1 MCAEVKRVLEA
12 GSVNFTALSCS
23 AVSHQP
29 CRSNPAPKASPKAWG
44 VLQISDGAAH
54 EKLTQVNIE
63 QSLLLVI
70 ASEINVGCVC
80 RKHFGNSSVS

>member
-1 MCAEVKRVLEA
+1 MQEQ
-12 GSVNFTALSCS
+12 S
-23 AVSHQP
+23 
-29 CRSNPAPKASPKAWG
+29 SPKSQPKRMGCLWG

-54 EKLTQVNIE
+54 EQLTQVNIE

-70 ASEINVGCVC
+70 ASEISVGCVW